1 MIKTAS
7 WRLSTTIGEAYQHL
21 RFMKYILAL
30 DQGTTGTS
38 AIIFDSSFK
47 AVSKAYQEFPQIYPK
62 PGWVEH
68 NPLDILKSVQAT
80 ISKTLSRSP
89 AINKK
94 DIAAIGITNQRETS
108 VIWNRRTGA
117 PVHNA
122 IVWQCRRTAQLCASL
137 KRAGCGVLVKKKTGL
152 VIDAYFSATKIMWFL
167 ENIKGLRR
175 AAAGGDYAFG
185 TIDSWLLW
193 NLTGGSSHA
202 TDFTNASRTMIFNID
217 TLKWD
222 NDLLSKFHIPKA
234 LLPKALP
241 SGSIFGYTKNYRILP
256 DGIPIS
262 GIAGDQQAA
271 LFAHGCFSEERVKN
285 TYGTGCFLMMNTKRK
300 RINSRFGLLTTL
312 ACDEKGSASYA
323 LEGSVFIA
331 GALIQWLRDGLHLIG
346 KASETE
352 ALAKKVPDT
361 AGVYIVPAFAGLGA
375 PYWDSQARGLICGI
389 TRAARREHLIRA
401 SLEAIAYESNDVIES
416 MRSDA
421 KRKIKEIHV
430 DGKAA
435 ENNFLMQ
442 FQSDI
447 SGAAIVRPSMVDMT
461 AKGAG
466 LLAALTTGVI
476 KNASAIHKKERYTTF
491 TPRMKKDKRDALC
504 DGWKKAVGMLVGTMV
519 PTFGIDTSLTR

>member
-1 MIKTAS
+1 
-7 WRLSTTIGEAYQHL
+7 
-21 RFMKYILAL
+21 MKYILAL

-38 AIIFDSSFK
+38 AIIFNNSLK
-47 AVSKAYQEFPQIYPK
+47 VVSKAYQEFPQIYPK

-68 NPLDILKSVQAT
+68 DPAEILTSTQRVIAKA
-80 ISKTLSRSP
+80 IANSR
-89 AINKK
+89 INKK

-108 VIWNRRTGA
+108 LMWDRRRGK

-122 IVWQCRRTAQLCASL
+122 IVWQCRRTADLCASL
-137 KRAGCGVLVKKKTGL
+137 KHAGLEGLVKKKTGL
-152 VIDAYFSATKIMWFL
+152 VIDAYFSSTKIMWFL
-167 ENIKGLRR
+167 KNIKGLRK

-185 TIDSWLLW
+185 TIDTWLLW
-193 NLTGGSSHA
+193 NLTDGECHA
-202 TDFTNASRTMIFNID
+202 TDYTNASRTMLFNID
-217 TLKWD
+217 TLKWED
-222 NDLLSKFHIPKA
+222 ELLLKFHIPKS
-234 LLPKALP
+234 LLPRALP
-241 SGSIFGYTKNYRILP
+241 SASIFGYTKNFKVLP
-256 DGIPIS
+256 DGIPIA

-271 LFAHGCFSEERVKN
+271 LFAHGCFSEEMVKN

-300 RINSRFGLLTTL
+300 RINSKYGLLTTL

-331 GALIQWLRDGLHLIG
+331 GALIQWLRDSLRLIE

-352 ALAKKVPDT
+352 ALAKKVTDT
-361 AGVYIVPAFAGLGA
+361 AGIYIVPAFAGLGA
-375 PYWDSQARGLICGI
+375 PYWDSRARGLICGI

-421 KRKIKEIHV
+421 RHKIREIHV

-447 SGAAIVRPSMVDMT
+447 SGAAIVRPPMVDMT

-476 KNASAIHKKERYTTF
+476 KYVSAIHKKERCATF
-491 TPRMKKDKRDALC
+491 TPRMKKNKRDALC
-504 DGWKKAVGMLVGTMV
+504 DGWKKAVGMACNKA
-519 PTFGIDTSLTR
+519 IDTSLTR